1 MNIFL
6 IFILFGII
14 LFFIWNNHNGFRI
27 GNQFSVH
34 YKPCTC
40 SDEFNMPF
48 QDEISCRYSGYRL
61 PTGDEGEY
69 DDGLRPIRIDRIDSN
84 QIPCIWTGDTSVF
97 SPVGLTLDQL
107 YQRLYDYN
115 RDIFNRCLDL
125 GRRIHPSGTCVLVNG
140 IILYFYLLP
149 IPIVQLDIDYINDLF
164 ERYLNDWDMSVT
176 NKWPKELYRIYEYFM
191 TKPEAYNLLS
201 ESKFVPIYYR
211 IPLYEKTRFSE
222 TINLDNFHLLQPNK
236 LYSLSIGINTGN
248 NDQGASLYIDHN
260 HNTMIYYYIDNGNHK
275 LLIIDEI
282 LSRQISK
289 YNIINFDREMII
301 DITPDNFYKDYI
313 IGYAKLFFINHLY
326 KYNIINFDGEYTMV
340 SRVRIIVYLDSDI
353 TSEKIDLVR
362 RRDTVIVV
370 DRRDFDD
377 AIFIN
382 IRQIIRED
390 GNIVDI
396 NGWVNLATND
406 YPLSF
411 LLLFSDESL
420 SSLSDQDDTIFD
432 TFVKKKLQLYSY
444 VSFDKINKSSQAI
457 IIDYY
462 VYYPDVV
469 SVAPWPPITQDG
481 LLINSRI
488 IDISIKKGHL
498 FFENISVPIVYV
510 DVTVNDQ
517 DSNVTLNLRN
527 YTVRTFAGLSINY
540 HTDPKNF
547 VFSNTNTMSTQT
559 NAGVDVHIS
568 MDMSK
573 YTLKKLE
580 YTINLYKTE
589 FERYIV
595 QPSCSVLI
603 SEEFSRSFFDEL
615 LR

>member
-14 LFFIWNNHNGFRI
+14 IFLIWNKYNTFSI

-48 QDEISCRYSGYRL
+48 QDEISCKYSGYRL

-69 DDGLRPIRIDRIDSN
+69 DNDLRPIRIDRIDSN

-115 RDIFNRCLDL
+115 QDVFNRCLDL
-125 GRRIHPSGTCVLVNG
+125 GERIRDGGGRCLLKNG
-140 IILYFYLLP
+140 IILFFYLLP

-164 ERYLNDWDMSVT
+164 GRHLNDWD
-176 NKWPKELYRIYEYFM
+176 NINGLWPDEYIRIYEYFM
-191 TKPEAYNLLS
+191 TKPEAYNLLY

-222 TINLDNFHLLQPNK
+222 TINFYLLQPNK
-236 LYSLSIGINTGN
+236 LYSVSVLIVSRNLQQSMFGTSI
-248 NDQGASLYIDHN
+248 YIDHY
-260 HNTMIYYYIDNGNHK
+260 HNTLIYYYIDNGNHK
-275 LLIIDEI
+275 LLIIDNNI
-282 LSRQISK
+282 NLDRSK
-289 YNIINFDREMII
+289 YNLSEMII
-301 DITPDNFYKDYI
+301 DINPGNFYKDFI
-313 IGYAKLFFINHLY
+313 IGYVKLFLNRKLY
-326 KYNIINFDGEYTMV
+326 RYNIINFDGEYTMV
-340 SRVRIIVYLDSDI
+340 ARERLRVYPEPDI
-353 TSEKIDLVR
+353 TSQRIDLLR
-362 RRDTVIVV
+362 RRDTVIVI
-370 DRRDFDD
+370 DRRDIDK

-406 YPLSF
+406 YPKKFTLF
-411 LLLFSDESL
+411 FSDESL
-420 SSLSDQDDTIFD
+420 NSLSDQGDTIFD
-432 TFVKKKLQLYSY
+432 TFVDKKLELISY

-462 VYYPDVV
+462 VYYPDAV
-469 SVAPWPPITQDG
+469 SAEPWPPITQDG
-481 LLINSRI
+481 LLTNPRI

-510 DVTVNDQ
+510 DVIVNDQ

-559 NAGVDVHIS
+559 NTGVNVHIS
-568 MDMSK
+568 MAMSK

-595 QPSCSVLI
+595 QPSCSALI